1 MSCHTCTDP
10 GTGWFCIDQP
20 DIAHRQKGTTAM
32 TALAG
37 EKIAFIGLGLMGRP
51 MALNLEKAGA
61 ILTVNTRNP
70 ETLNAF
76 EDLGIATAG
85 TPADAV
91 ADADIVIIC
100 VANTTALENVL
111 LGEDGIIDGMEEDTI
126 VIDMGT
132 TAVDATRRFADVVEE
147 AGGTWIDA
155 PVSGGT
161 HGAESGT
168 LSIMVGADEDDFNRV
183 RRVFEVLGS
192 RVTHVGDVSSGQ
204 IAKAANQM
212 IVGITIGA
220 VAEAF
225 SMADEAGVDLS
236 KLRSALTGGF
246 ADSAILQKHGER
258 MIERNFEPGGKVV
271 TQRKDLFQ
279 ALEFSEGELGVELPF
294 SRLAME
300 LYDEVIGMGDG
311 DLDHSALIKVYE
323 ED

>member
-1 MSCHTCTDP
+1 
-10 GTGWFCIDQP
+10 
-20 DIAHRQKGTTAM
+20 M
-32 TALAG
+32 TALSG

-61 ILTVNTRNP
+61 LLTVNTRNP

-85 TPADAV
+85 TPAA
-91 ADADIVIIC
+91 ASEQADIVIIC
-100 VANTTALENVL
+100 VANTDALENVL
-111 LGEDGIIDGMEEDTI
+111 LGEDGVIDGMKEGTI

-132 TAVDATRRFADVVEE
+132 TSVDATRRFADSVED

-161 HGAESGT
+161 RGAENGS
-168 LSIMVGADEDDFNRV
+168 LSIMVGADEEDFMRV
-183 RRVFEVLGS
+183 RRIFEVLGS
-192 RVTHVGDVSSGQ
+192 RVTHVGDVSAGQ

-225 SMADEAGVDLS
+225 SMADEADVDLA
-236 KLRSALTGGF
+236 KLREALTGGF
-246 ADSAILQKHGER
+246 ADSTILQQHGKR
-258 MIERNFEPGGKVV
+258 MIERNFEPGGKAV
-271 TQRKDLFQ
+271 TQRKDLYQ
-279 ALEFSEGELGVELPF
+279 ALEFSEVELGLELPF
-294 SRLAME
+294 TRLAME
-300 LYDEVIGMGDG
+300 LYDELIEMGDG

>member
-1 MSCHTCTDP
+1 
-10 GTGWFCIDQP
+10 
-20 DIAHRQKGTTAM
+20 M

-37 EKIAFIGLGLMGRP
+37 ENIAFIGLGLMGRP

-76 EDLGIATAG
+76 DDLGVATAP
-85 TPADAV
+85 TPAGAV

-100 VANTTALENVL
+100 VANTEALENVL
-111 LGEDGIIDGMEEDTI
+111 LGEDGVIDGMEEGTI
-126 VIDMGT
+126 VVDMGT
-132 TAVDATRRFADVVEE
+132 TAINATRRFADAVEA
-147 AGGTWIDA
+147 AGGHWIDA

-161 HGAESGT
+161 HGAENGT
-168 LSIMVGADEDDFNRV
+168 LTIMVGAEEEDFNRV
-183 RRVFEVLGS
+183 HRVFDVLGS
-192 RVTHVGDVSSGQ
+192 RVTHVGEIGSGQ

-225 SMADEAGVDLS
+225 SMADEAGVDLA
-236 KLRSALTGGF
+236 KMRSALTGGF

-271 TQRKDLFQ
+271 TQRKDLYQ
-279 ALEFSEGELGVELPF
+279 ALEFSEGELGLELPF
-294 SRLAME
+294 SRLALE
-300 LYDEVIGMGDG
+300 LYEELIELGGG
-311 DLDHSALIKVYE
+311 DLDHSALIKIYE
-323 ED
+323 DE

>member
-1 MSCHTCTDP
+1 
-10 GTGWFCIDQP
+10 
-20 DIAHRQKGTTAM
+20 M
-32 TALAG
+32 TALSG
-37 EKIAFIGLGLMGRP
+37 ENIAFIGLGLMGRP

-61 ILTVNTRNP
+61 VLTVNTRNP

-76 EDLGIATAG
+76 EDLGIATSG
-85 TPADAV
+85 TPADAA

-100 VANTTALENVL
+100 VADTNALENVL
-111 LGEDGIIDGMEEDTI
+111 LGEDGIVDGMEEGTI

-132 TAVDATRRFADVVEE
+132 TAIDATRRFAEAVED
-147 AGGTWIDA
+147 AGGSWIDA

-161 HGAESGT
+161 HGAETGT
-168 LSIMVGADEDDFNRV
+168 LSIMVGADAEDFDRV
-183 RRVFEVLGS
+183 RRVFDVLGA
-192 RVTHVGDVSSGQ
+192 RVTHVGDVGAGQ

-225 SMADEAGVDLS
+225 SMADEAGVDIA
-236 KLRSALTGGF
+236 KMRSALTGGF

-271 TQRKDLFQ
+271 TQRKDLYQ
-279 ALEFSEGELGVELPF
+279 ALEFSEGELGLELPF
-294 SRLAME
+294 SRLALE
-300 LYDEVIGMGDG
+300 LYDELIGMGDG

-323 ED
+323 EG

>member
-1 MSCHTCTDP
+1 
-10 GTGWFCIDQP
+10 
-20 DIAHRQKGTTAM
+20 M
-32 TALAG
+32 TALSG
-37 EKIAFIGLGLMGRP
+37 ENIAFIGLGLMGRP

-61 ILTVNTRNP
+61 VLTVNTRNP

-85 TPADAV
+85 TPADAAV
-91 ADADIVIIC
+91 DADIC
-100 VANTTALENVL
+100 VADTNALENVL
-111 LGEDGIIDGMEEDTI
+111 LGEDGIVDGMEEGTI

-132 TAVDATRRFADVVEE
+132 TAIDATRRFAEAVED
-147 AGGTWIDA
+147 AGGSWIDA

-161 HGAESGT
+161 HGAETGT
-168 LSIMVGADEDDFNRV
+168 LSIMVGADAEDFDRV
-183 RRVFEVLGS
+183 RRVFDVLGA
-192 RVTHVGDVSSGQ
+192 RVTHVGDVGAGQ

-225 SMADEAGVDLS
+225 SMADEAGVDIA
-236 KLRSALTGGF
+236 KMRSALTGGF

-271 TQRKDLFQ
+271 TQRKDLYQ
-279 ALEFSEGELGVELPF
+279 ALEFSEGELGLELPF
-294 SRLAME
+294 SRLALE
-300 LYDEVIGMGDG
+300 LYDELIGMGDG

-323 ED
+323 EG

>member
-1 MSCHTCTDP
+1 
-10 GTGWFCIDQP
+10 
-20 DIAHRQKGTTAM
+20 M

-37 EKIAFIGLGLMGRP
+37 ENIAFIGLGLMGRP

-76 EDLGIATAG
+76 DDLGVATAP
-85 TPADAV
+85 TPADAA

-100 VANTTALENVL
+100 VANTEALENVL
-111 LGEDGIIDGMEEDTI
+111 LGEDGVIDGMEEGTI
-126 VIDMGT
+126 VVDMGT
-132 TAVDATRRFADVVEE
+132 TAIDATRRFADAVEE
-147 AGGTWIDA
+147 AGGHWIDA

-161 HGAESGT
+161 HGAENGT
-168 LSIMVGADEDDFNRV
+168 LTIMVGAEEEDFQRV
-183 RRVFEVLGS
+183 QRVFGVLGS
-192 RVTHVGDVSSGQ
+192 RVTHVGEIGSGQ

-220 VAEAF
+220 IAEAF
-225 SMADEAGVDLS
+225 SMADEASVDLG

-271 TQRKDLFQ
+271 TQRKDLYQ
-279 ALEFSEGELGVELPF
+279 ALEFSEGELGLELPF
-294 SRLAME
+294 SRLALE
-300 LYDEVIGMGDG
+300 LYEELIEMGGG
-311 DLDHSALIKVYE
+311 DLDHSALIKIYE
-323 ED
+323 EE

>member
-1 MSCHTCTDP
+1 
-10 GTGWFCIDQP
+10 
-20 DIAHRQKGTTAM
+20 M

-168 LSIMVGADEDDFNRV
+168 LSIMVGADEQDFNRA

>member
-1 MSCHTCTDP
+1 
-10 GTGWFCIDQP
+10 
-20 DIAHRQKGTTAM
+20 M

-37 EKIAFIGLGLMGRP
+37 ENIAFIGLGLMGRP

-76 EDLGIATAG
+76 DDLGVATAP
-85 TPADAV
+85 TPADAA

-100 VANTTALENVL
+100 VANTEALENVL
-111 LGEDGIIDGMEEDTI
+111 LGEDGVIDGMEEGTI
-126 VIDMGT
+126 VVDMGT
-132 TAVDATRRFADVVEE
+132 TAIDATRRFADAVEE
-147 AGGTWIDA
+147 AGGHWIDA

-161 HGAESGT
+161 HGAENGT
-168 LSIMVGADEDDFNRV
+168 LTIMVGAEEEDFQRV
-183 RRVFEVLGS
+183 QRVFGVLGS
-192 RVTHVGDVSSGQ
+192 RVTHVGEIGSGQ

-220 VAEAF
+220 IAEAF
-225 SMADEAGVDLS
+225 SMADEAGVDLG

-271 TQRKDLFQ
+271 TQRKDLYQ
-279 ALEFSEGELGVELPF
+279 ALEFSEGELGLELPF
-294 SRLAME
+294 SRLALE
-300 LYDEVIGMGDG
+300 LYEELIEMGGG
-311 DLDHSALIKVYE
+311 DLDHSALIKIYE
-323 ED
+323 EE

>member
-1 MSCHTCTDP
+1 
-10 GTGWFCIDQP
+10 
-20 DIAHRQKGTTAM
+20 M

-37 EKIAFIGLGLMGRP
+37 ENIAFIGLGLMGRP

-76 EDLGIATAG
+76 DDLGVATAP
-85 TPADAV
+85 TPADAA

-100 VANTTALENVL
+100 VANTEALENVL
-111 LGEDGIIDGMEEDTI
+111 LGEDGVIDGMEEGTI
-126 VIDMGT
+126 VVDMGT
-132 TAVDATRRFADVVEE
+132 TAIDATRRFADAVEE
-147 AGGTWIDA
+147 AGGHWIDA

-161 HGAESGT
+161 HGAENGT
-168 LSIMVGADEDDFNRV
+168 LTIMVGAEEEDFQRV
-183 RRVFEVLGS
+183 QRVFGVLGS
-192 RVTHVGDVSSGQ
+192 RVTHVGEIGSGQ

-220 VAEAF
+220 IAEAF
-225 SMADEAGVDLS
+225 SMADEAGVDLH

-271 TQRKDLFQ
+271 TQRKDLYQ
-279 ALEFSEGELGVELPF
+279 ALEFSEGELGLELPF
-294 SRLAME
+294 SRLALE
-300 LYDEVIGMGDG
+300 LYEELIEMGGG
-311 DLDHSALIKVYE
+311 DLDHSALIKIYE
-323 ED
+323 EE

>member
-1 MSCHTCTDP
+1 
-10 GTGWFCIDQP
+10 
-20 DIAHRQKGTTAM
+20 M

-37 EKIAFIGLGLMGRP
+37 ENIAFIGLGLMGRP

-76 EDLGIATAG
+76 DDLGVATAP
-85 TPADAV
+85 TPAGAV

-100 VANTTALENVL
+100 VANTEALENVL
-111 LGEDGIIDGMEEDTI
+111 LGEDGVIDGMEEGTI
-126 VIDMGT
+126 IVDMGT
-132 TAVDATRRFADVVEE
+132 TAINATRRFADAVEA
-147 AGGTWIDA
+147 AGGHWIDA

-161 HGAESGT
+161 HGAENGT
-168 LSIMVGADEDDFNRV
+168 LTIMVGAEEEDFNRV
-183 RRVFEVLGS
+183 HRVFDVLGS
-192 RVTHVGDVSSGQ
+192 RVTHVGEIGSGQ

-225 SMADEAGVDLS
+225 SMADEAGVDLT
-236 KLRSALTGGF
+236 KMRSALTGGF

-271 TQRKDLFQ
+271 TQRKDLYQ
-279 ALEFSEGELGVELPF
+279 ALEFSEGELGLELPF
-294 SRLAME
+294 SRLALE
-300 LYDEVIGMGDG
+300 LYEELIELGGG
-311 DLDHSALIKVYE
+311 DLDHSALIKIYE
-323 ED
+323 DE

>member
-1 MSCHTCTDP
+1 
-10 GTGWFCIDQP
+10 
-20 DIAHRQKGTTAM
+20 M

-37 EKIAFIGLGLMGRP
+37 ENIAFIGLGLMGRP

-76 EDLGIATAG
+76 DDLGVATAP
-85 TPADAV
+85 TPAGAV

-100 VANTTALENVL
+100 VANTEALENVL
-111 LGEDGIIDGMEEDTI
+111 LGEDGVIDGMEEGTI
-126 VIDMGT
+126 VVDMGT
-132 TAVDATRRFADVVEE
+132 TAINATRRFADAVEA
-147 AGGTWIDA
+147 AGGHWIDA

-161 HGAESGT
+161 HGAENGT
-168 LSIMVGADEDDFNRV
+168 LTIMVGAEEEDFNRV
-183 RRVFEVLGS
+183 HRVFDVLGS
-192 RVTHVGDVSSGQ
+192 RVTHVGEIGSGQ

-225 SMADEAGVDLS
+225 SMADEAGVDLT
-236 KLRSALTGGF
+236 KMRSALTGGF

-271 TQRKDLFQ
+271 TQRKDLYQ
-279 ALEFSEGELGVELPF
+279 ALEFSEGELGLELPF
-294 SRLAME
+294 SRLALE
-300 LYDEVIGMGDG
+300 LYEELIELGGG
-311 DLDHSALIKVYE
+311 DLDHSALIKIYE
-323 ED
+323 DE

>member
-1 MSCHTCTDP
+1 
-10 GTGWFCIDQP
+10 
-20 DIAHRQKGTTAM
+20 M

-37 EKIAFIGLGLMGRP
+37 ENIAFIGLGLMGRP

-76 EDLGIATAG
+76 DDLGVATAP
-85 TPADAV
+85 TPADAA

-100 VANTTALENVL
+100 VANTEALENVL
-111 LGEDGIIDGMEEDTI
+111 LGEDGVIDGMEEGTI
-126 VIDMGT
+126 VVDMGT
-132 TAVDATRRFADVVEE
+132 TAIDATRRFADAVEE
-147 AGGTWIDA
+147 AGGHWIDA

-161 HGAESGT
+161 HGAENGT
-168 LSIMVGADEDDFNRV
+168 LTIMVGAEEEDFQRV
-183 RRVFEVLGS
+183 QRVFGVLGS
-192 RVTHVGDVSSGQ
+192 RVTHVGEIGSGQ

-220 VAEAF
+220 IAEAF
-225 SMADEAGVDLS
+225 SMADEAGVDLG

-271 TQRKDLFQ
+271 TQRKDLYQ
-279 ALEFSEGELGVELPF
+279 ALEFSEGELGLELPF
-294 SRLAME
+294 SRLALE
-300 LYDEVIGMGDG
+300 LYEELIEIGGG
-311 DLDHSALIKVYE
+311 DLDHSALIKIYE
-323 ED
+323 EE